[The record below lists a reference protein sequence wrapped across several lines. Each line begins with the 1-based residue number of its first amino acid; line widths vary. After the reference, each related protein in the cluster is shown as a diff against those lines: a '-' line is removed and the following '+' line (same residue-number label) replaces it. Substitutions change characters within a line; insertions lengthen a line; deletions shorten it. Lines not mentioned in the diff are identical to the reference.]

1 LCYTLVVSKDILNFE
16 RNQMS
21 INFDNLLTDEQKR
34 QILEQ
39 RIQQF
44 AVEAYQ
50 ITLNT
55 RLAEASGDEEGKT
68 NGDATLVTLE
78 SAINLYT
85 EELDK
90 LSPAGDVS

>member
-1 LCYTLVVSKDILNFE
+1 
-16 RNQMS
+16 MS
-21 INFDNLLTDEQKR
+21 INFDELLTKEQKR

-55 RLAEASGDEEGKT
+55 RLAENNGDEEAKA
-68 NGDATLVTLE
+68 NGETTLTTLE
-78 SAINLYT
+78 SAINLYVA
-85 EELDK
+85 ELDS
-90 LSPAGDVS
+90 LPTTEVSE

>member
-1 LCYTLVVSKDILNFE
+1 
-16 RNQMS
+16 MS
-21 INFDNLLTDEQKR
+21 INFDALLTNEQKR

-55 RLAEASGDEEGKT
+55 RLAETTGDDEAKA
-68 NGDATLVTLE
+68 NGEITLTTLE
-78 SAINLYT
+78 NAINLYVA
-85 EELDK
+85 ELDALPTPEVPK
-90 LSPAGDVS
+90 